1 MKVLIT
7 FVRIGRER
15 ETMNTKQSGASM
27 IGIFI
32 AITIGVFIILLL
44 FLPTLWYLLQ
54 KVGMTTDDIKLI
66 ETFASTIAAA
76 AVFGAGYIAYRE
88 LSEASKSRYLNIAD
102 RLFEELNSPENIK
115 ARRRI
120 FQNLD
125 PDPEQGIKKLKA
137 EDQDAMKRVLNS
149 LDRVAFLTQP
159 GWIPEDLVMP
169 WMHPMI
175 AKAWEKLEPYVMYER
190 ERRKEPYYY
199 KYAEE
204 IAERCRKWRKKHLI
218 EDRINWVDRAL

>member
-1 MKVLIT
+1 
-7 FVRIGRER
+7 
-15 ETMNTKQSGASM
+15 MNKKQSDAST
-27 IGIFI
+27 IRIFLI
-32 AITIGVFIILLL
+32 ITIVAFIILLI
-44 FLPTLWYLLQ
+44 FLPLLWRLLQ
-54 KVGMTTDDIKLI
+54 GVGMTKDDISLI

-88 LSEASKSRYLNIAD
+88 LSEASKSRYLDIAD
-102 RLFEELNSPENIK
+102 RLFDELNSPENIE

-120 FQNLD
+120 FQNLEA
-125 PDPEQGIKKLKA
+125 DPEKGMKKLSTQ
-137 EDQDAMKRVLNS
+137 DRDAMKQVLNS

-190 ERRKEPYYY
+190 ERRNEPYYY

-204 IAERCRKWRKKHLI
+204 LADRCKRWRKKHLVDDSI
-218 EDRINWVDRAL
+218 KWINRAL